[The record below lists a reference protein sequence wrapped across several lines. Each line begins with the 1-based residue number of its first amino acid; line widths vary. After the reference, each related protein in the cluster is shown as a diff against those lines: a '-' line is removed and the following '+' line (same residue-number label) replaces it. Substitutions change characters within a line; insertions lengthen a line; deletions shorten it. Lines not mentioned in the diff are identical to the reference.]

1 MSIAGLIVAG
11 ILTLIVLAWIG
22 KPFLTANLPQK
33 NDELHQRRLDAI
45 DLHYD
50 RVLTN
55 ILDLEEDLNMGKI
68 NKDEFEDEREAWVQ
82 QGILLLQARD
92 IFAEQEN
99 PVDHAI
105 ELDTPEGQDML
116 EELILAQ
123 RRAES

>member
-33 NDELHQRRLDAI
+33 NDDIHQQRLDAI

-68 NKDEFEDEREAWVQ
+68 NAGR
-82 QGILLLQARD
+82 I
-92 IFAEQEN
+92 
-99 PVDHAI
+99 
-105 ELDTPEGQDML
+105 
-116 EELILAQ
+116 
-123 RRAES
+123 